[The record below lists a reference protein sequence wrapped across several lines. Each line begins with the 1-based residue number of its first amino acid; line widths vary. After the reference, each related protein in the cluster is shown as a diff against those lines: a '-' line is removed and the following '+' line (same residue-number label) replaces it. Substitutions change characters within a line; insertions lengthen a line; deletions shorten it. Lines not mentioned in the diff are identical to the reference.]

1 MATLADLPLGARI
14 LIPVGTDEN
23 RLCEIADKDN
33 LVSGGAV
40 LVYKKIYEKSEFG
53 DSTLY
58 PNGTLDNLIKNT
70 IYNSFPQA
78 VREKMMNV
86 TFDLE
91 GSGSITRQMFAITY
105 TMAGFGANNGTA
117 EGKALQHYNS
127 DANRIKKRHSDS
139 YADYWWLSSRSNTSR
154 SRYVGVGGTAY
165 DDYEGRPSSSNGVV
179 PAFVIPQSTQL
190 EDNQNP
196 DGSYCIKGLLPNDK
210 ITATATKPKNTYA
223 GSWETIRFEWTYES
237 ENSIPQKKYELQYKD
252 ASHTE
257 WTELQTGETANAHA
271 DIPPNTLVAGTV
283 YWRVRCTN
291 IYDAVSAWSTEVS
304 FTAQGKPPTP
314 TVSATTSPRP
324 EITWTGEGQLA
335 YQVKVDGTV
344 LYTAY
349 STDGQYKVKE
359 YLSDGE
365 HTAAVRIQNE
375 YGLWSDWGTADFTVT
390 NTPGAAITLFAAGG
404 EKATLAWTETDHEA
418 YYVYRDDIPIAKT
431 TGNTYTD
438 QMAIGT
444 HEYKVRGVTGDNY
457 SMSNEV
463 TVVLS
468 VDIPEIAAL
477 SDMQWLKLKYSTAQN
492 SPLGVSVYQDVAY
505 QFYAGRRYPVA
516 ETSQQI
522 TKVYSFN
529 VAFDDAAQAAAFEW
543 LLGKTVV
550 YRDQHNR
557 LFTGPLM
564 AYELSVDQFFRAFS
578 CSIQQTD
585 NMERIEYD

>member
-1 MATLADLPLGARI
+1 MATLADLPLGATM
-14 LIPVGTDEN
+14 LIPVGTEEN
-23 RLCEIADKDN
+23 RLCEVADKDN

-40 LVYKKIYEKSEFG
+40 LVYKKIYEYSTFG
-53 DSTLY
+53 SPALY
-58 PNGTLDNLIKNT
+58 PDGTLDNLIKNT

-91 GSGSITRQMFAITY
+91 GSGSITRKMFAITY
-105 TMAGFGANNGTA
+105 TMAGFGTNNGTT
-117 EGKALQHYNS
+117 EGKALQLYTSNAS
-127 DANRIKKRHSDS
+127 RKRVP
-139 YADYWWLSSRSNTSR
+139 ADRWWLSSQ
-154 SRYVGVGGTAY
+154 
-165 DDYEGRPSSSNGVV
+165 SSSAFAWYVSADGAAGHNSPPNSYGVV
-179 PAFVIPQSTQL
+179 PAFIIPQSTQL
-190 EDNQNP
+190 EDAQNP
-196 DGSYCIKGLLPNDK
+196 DGSYCIRGLLPNDK

-237 ENSIPQKKYELQYKD
+237 KNSISQKKYELQYKD
-252 ASHTE
+252 ASHTD
-257 WTELQTGETANAHA
+257 WTELQTGVTANTYA
-271 DIPPNTLVAGTV
+271 DIPPNTLVSGTV
-283 YWRVRCTN
+283 SWRVRCTN
-291 IYDAVSAWSTEVS
+291 FYGTVSAWSEEAS
-304 FTAQGKPPTP
+304 FTAQGKPPMP
-314 TVSATTSPRP
+314 TVSATASPRP
-324 EITWTGEGQLA
+324 VITWTGEGQLA
-335 YQVKVDGTV
+335 YQVKVDDTV

-359 YLSDGE
+359 YLADGA
-365 HTAAVRIQNE
+365 HIAAVRIQNE
-375 YGLWSDWGTADFTVT
+375 YGLWSDWGTAEFAVA
-390 NTPGAAITLFAAGG
+390 NTSGAAITLFAAGG
-404 EKATLAWTETDHEA
+404 EKAALAWTETDHEA

-431 TGNTYTD
+431 TGHTYTD

-444 HEYKVRGVTGDNY
+444 HKYKVRGVTGDNY

-529 VAFDDAAQAAAFEW
+529 VAFDDAAQAAAFEG

-564 AYELSVDQFFRAFS
+564 AYELSVDQFFSAFS

>member
-1 MATLADLPLGARI
+1 MATLADLPLGATI
-14 LIPVGTDEN
+14 LIPVGTEEN
-23 RLCEIADKDN
+23 RLCEVADKNN

-40 LVYKKIYEKSEFG
+40 LVYKRVYENSEFG
-53 DSTLY
+53 NSILY
-58 PNGTLDNLIKNT
+58 PDGTLDNLIKNT
-70 IYNSFPQA
+70 IFNSFPQTL
-78 VREKMMNV
+78 REKMIDV
-86 TFDLE
+86 TFALE
-91 GSGSITRQMFAITY
+91 GSNSITRKMFALTY
-105 TMAGFGANNGTA
+105 TMAGFGDNGGVA
-117 EGKALQHYNS
+117 EGKALQYYTSN
-127 DANRIKKRHSDS
+127 NRRIKKQGGASIT
-139 YADYWWLSSRSNTSR
+139 WWLSSRGSSDGAWHVDTDGSANIYFSL
-154 SRYVGVGGTAY
+154 
-165 DDYEGRPSSSNGVV
+165 PSYTYGVV
-179 PAFVIPQSTQL
+179 PAFAIPQSTQL
-190 EDNQNP
+190 EDVQNT
-196 DGSYCIKGLLPNDK
+196 DGSYCIKGLHPNDK
-210 ITATATKPKNTYA
+210 ITTTTTKPKNTYA
-223 GSWETIRFEWTYES
+223 GSWDTIRFEWTYES
-237 ENSIPQKKYELQYKD
+237 ENGIPQKKYELQYKD
-252 ASHTE
+252 ASHTD
-257 WTELQTGETANAHA
+257 WTELQTGVTANTYA

-304 FTAQGKPPTP
+304 FTVQGKPSTP
-314 TVSATTSPRP
+314 TVSATASPRP
-324 EITWTGEGQLA
+324 VITWTGEGQLA
-335 YQVKVDGTV
+335 YQVKVDDAV
-344 LYTAY
+344 LRTAY

-359 YLSDGE
+359 YLTDGA
-365 HTAAVRIQNE
+365 HIAAVRIQNE
-375 YGLWSDWGTADFTVT
+375 YGLWSDWGTAEFTVA
-390 NTPGAAITLFAAGG
+390 NTPGAPITLFAAGG

-431 TGNTYTD
+431 TGHTYTD

-463 TVVLS
+463 TVTLS
-468 VDIPEIAAL
+468 VDMPEIAAL
-477 SDMQWLKLKYSTAQN
+477 SDMQWLKLKHSTAQN

-529 VAFDDAAQAAAFEW
+529 VAFDDAAQAAAFEG

-564 AYELSVDQFFRAFS
+564 AYELSVDQFFSAFT

>member
-105 TMAGFGANNGTA
+105 TMAGYGANNGTT
-117 EGKALQHYNS
+117 EGKALQYYTSN
-127 DANRIKKRHSDS
+127 ANRIKTYDGS
-139 YADYWWLSSRSNTSR
+139 ADFWWLSSRKDTSYSRIVNTHGS
-154 SRYVGVGGTAY
+154 
-165 DDYEGRPSSSNGVV
+165 DYYYGPSYSNGVV
-179 PAFVIPQSTQL
+179 PAFIIPQSTQL
-190 EDNQNP
+190 EDEQGL
-196 DGSYCIKGLLPNDK
+196 DGSYYIRGLLPNDK
-210 ITATATKPKNTYA
+210 ITATAIKPKNTYA
-223 GSWETIRFEWTYES
+223 GSWETIRFEWTYKS
-237 ENSIPQKKYELQYKD
+237 EYDIPQKKYELQYKN
-252 ASHTE
+252 ASHAD
-257 WTELQTGETANAHA
+257 WTELQTGETANAYA
-271 DIPPNTLVAGTV
+271 DIPPETLTAGTV

-291 IYDAVSAWSTEVS
+291 IYDTVSAWSTELS
-304 FTAQGKPPTP
+304 FTVQGKPPMP
-314 TVSATTSPRP
+314 TVSATASPRP
-324 EITWTGEGQLA
+324 VITWTGEGQLA

-375 YGLWSDWGTADFTVT
+375 YGLWSDWGTANFAVT

-431 TGNTYTD
+431 TGHTYTD

-444 HEYKVRGVTGDNY
+444 HKYKVRGVTGDNY

-529 VAFDDAAQAAAFEW
+529 VAFDDAAQAAAFEG

-564 AYELSVDQFFRAFS
+564 AYELSVDQFFSAFT

>member
-1 MATLADLPLGARI
+1 MATLADLPLGATI
-14 LIPVGTDEN
+14 LIPVGTEEN
-23 RLCEIADKDN
+23 RLCEVADKNN

-40 LVYKKIYEKSEFG
+40 LVYKKIYENSPFG
-53 DSTLY
+53 DSRSY
-58 PNGTLDNLIKNT
+58 PEGTLDNLIKTT
-70 IYNSFPQA
+70 IFNSFPQTL
-78 VREKMMNV
+78 REKMMSA
-86 TFDLE
+86 TFALE
-91 GSGSITRQMFAITY
+91 GSGSITRKMFALTY
-105 TMAGFGANNGTA
+105 TMVGFGTNNGTT
-117 EGKALQHYNS
+117 EGKALQLYTSNAS
-127 DANRIKKRHSDS
+127 RIKTYNGSAAS
-139 YADYWWLSSRSNTSR
+139 WWLSSQRSSG
-154 SRYVGVGGTAY
+154 GVRRILADGSDSLSSA
-165 DDYEGRPSSSNGVV
+165 PSYSIGVV

-223 GSWETIRFEWTYES
+223 GSWDTIRFEWTYES

-252 ASHTE
+252 ASHTD
-257 WTELQTGETANAHA
+257 WTELQTGETANTYA
-271 DIPPNTLVAGTV
+271 DIPPNTLIAGTV

-291 IYDAVSAWSTEVS
+291 ANGQTSAWSADVS

-375 YGLWSDWGTADFTVT
+375 YGLWSDWGTAEFTVA
-390 NTPGAAITLFAAGG
+390 NTPGAPITLFAAGG
-404 EKATLAWTETDHEA
+404 EKAALAWTETDHKT
-418 YYVYRDDIPIAKT
+418 YYIYRDDIPIAKT
-431 TGNTYTD
+431 TAHTYSD

-444 HEYKVRGVTGDNY
+444 HKYKVRGVAGDSY

-463 TVVLS
+463 TVTLS
-468 VDIPEIAAL
+468 VDAPEIAAL
-477 SDMQWLKLKYSTAQN
+477 GEMQWLRLEYSTAQN
-492 SPLGVSVYQDVAY
+492 SPLGVSTYQDVAY

-522 TKVYSFN
+522 TKIYSFN
-529 VAFDDAAQAAAFEW
+529 AAFNDAAQAAAFEG
-543 LLGKTVV
+543 LLGKTVI
-550 YRDQHNR
+550 YRDQHGC
-557 LFTGPLM
+557 LCTGPLM
-564 AYELSVDQFFRAFS
+564 GFELSADQFFRAFS
-578 CSIQQTD
+578 CSVQQTD
-585 NMERIEYD
+585 NNERIEHD

>member
-1 MATLADLPLGARI
+1 MATLADLPLGATI
-14 LIPVGTDEN
+14 LIPVGTEEN
-23 RLCEIADKDN
+23 RLCEVADKNN

-40 LVYKKIYEKSEFG
+40 LVYKRIYENSTFG
-53 DSTLY
+53 NSSLY

-91 GSGSITRQMFAITY
+91 GSGSITRKVFALTY
-105 TMAGFGANNGTA
+105 TMAGFGANNGTT
-117 EGKALQHYNS
+117 EGKALQLYTS
-127 DANRIKKRHSDS
+127 DASRIKTYDGT
-139 YADYWWLSSRSNTSR
+139 AGYWWLSSRFSTSG
-154 SRYVGVGGTAY
+154 SRFVDAGGTANY
-165 DDYEGRPSSSNGVV
+165 YSPPSESTGVV

-190 EDNQNP
+190 EDDQNP

-223 GSWETIRFEWTYES
+223 GSWDTINFEWTYASREGLA
-237 ENSIPQKKYELQYKD
+237 QKKYELQYKD
-252 ASHTE
+252 TSHTDWAALASAE
-257 WTELQTGETANAHA
+257 SANTNAN
-271 DIPPNTLVAGTV
+271 IPPNTFAAGIV
-283 YWRVRCTN
+283 KWRVRCTN
-291 IYDAVSAWSTEVS
+291 AYNQVSAWSEEAS
-304 FTAQGKPPTP
+304 FTAQGKPPAP
-314 TVSATTSPRP
+314 TVYATSSPRP

-335 YQVKVDGTV
+335 YQIKVDGIV

-375 YGLWSDWGTADFTVT
+375 YGLWSDWGTANFAVA

-431 TGNTYTD
+431 TGHTYTD

-444 HEYKVRGVTGDNY
+444 HKYKVRGVTGDNY

-463 TVVLS
+463 TVTLS
-468 VDIPEIAAL
+468 VDMPEIAAL
-477 SDMQWLKLKYSTAQN
+477 GDMQWLRLEYSTAQN
-492 SPLGVSVYQDVAY
+492 SPLGVSTYQDVAY

-529 VAFDDAAQAAAFEW
+529 VAFDDAAQAAAFEG

-564 AYELSVDQFFRAFS
+564 GYELSVDQFFSAFS

>member
-1 MATLADLPLGARI
+1 MATLADLPLGATM
-14 LIPVGTDEN
+14 LIPVGTEEN
-23 RLCEIADKDN
+23 RLCEVADKNN

-40 LVYKKIYEKSEFG
+40 LVYKKIYEFSAAD
-53 DSTLY
+53 DSALY
-58 PNGTLDNLIKNT
+58 PDGKLDNLIKTT
-70 IYNSFPQA
+70 IFNSFPQTL
-78 VREKMMNV
+78 REKMINA
-86 TFDLE
+86 TFSLY
-91 GSGSITRQMFAITY
+91 GSGSITRKMFALTY
-105 TMAGFGANNGTA
+105 TMAGFGTNNGTT

-139 YADYWWLSSRSNTSR
+139 HAIWWWLSSCRDTTSYLR
-154 SRYVGVGGTAY
+154 HVDSDGTLGS
-165 DDYEGRPSSSNGVV
+165 GRPSSAGVV

-196 DGSYCIKGLLPNDK
+196 DGSYCIRGLKPNDK
-210 ITATATKPKNTYA
+210 ITVTTVKPKNTYA
-223 GSWETIRFEWTYES
+223 GSWETIRFEWTYKS

-252 ASHTE
+252 ASHTD
-257 WTELQTGETANAHA
+257 WTELQTGETANTYA
-271 DIPPNTLVAGTV
+271 DIPPNTLIAGTV

-291 IYDAVSAWSTEVS
+291 ANGQTSAWSADVS

-324 EITWTGEGQLA
+324 VITWTGEGQLA
-335 YQVKVDGTV
+335 YQIKVDDTV

-375 YGLWSDWGTADFTVT
+375 YGLWSDWGTANFTVA

-418 YYVYRDDIPIAKT
+418 YYAYRDDIPIAKT
-431 TGNTYTD
+431 TGHTYTD

-444 HEYKVRGVTGDNY
+444 HKYKVRGVTGDNY

-564 AYELSVDQFFRAFS
+564 AYELSVDQFFSAFS